1 MKIICE
7 NCGAKYSIAD
17 EKVKGKV
24 FKIRCKKCQES
35 IVIRGDAQ
43 VKEPAPQETPVSPPP
58 MPASDAGA
66 DEIETKVFDY
76 SGYQGDDDEAVW
88 HISTDEN
95 QQQGPYTTGQIL
107 EYMADGIINYETFVW
122 REDFSDWLPI
132 KEVEDLL
139 KFINTSGK
147 QASEPASTGGGL
159 FDAAP
164 PAADVAGGGLFDAAP
179 PAADVVG
186 GGLFDAAPPAASA
199 SGGDIFAA
207 ATGDAASPGDVFS
220 STDLAEPAAGGGL
233 FSGGQDTSDNGGGL
247 FDTEAASSNS
257 SDLFAQAEE
266 DDGVFA
272 STDAAPVPRVSAE
285 DAMMTGQRSE
295 NSVLFSLSNLQALAS
310 GGGSGDAMSNSSGS
324 SNDAAPVAFGD
335 EASGLI
341 DIRSMAASLNT
352 DGGAGTVDDLLS
364 LGGGGFAPTL
374 GAPILA
380 AAPQSGMSIGMKIGL
395 IGGGIAILAVLVVFG
410 VFLLQDE
417 KKDTSAQDQKLAALM
432 AELEKMKTAGGNNSV
447 AEEEIRKKIAEQE
460 AAKAAPVKEAVT
472 NTEETPKDNVDDKV
486 KKSSSKSSSS
496 SSSRRR
502 RSSSRNKS
510 SKENKSTGS
519 SAELFPGS
527 SSTKPSSTK
536 PASASKPKK
545 GSSEL
550 DDLLGTASHRSA
562 PKKKKTPSKATSSS
576 SGGGENTPAK
586 LTKKQVMSG
595 MGKVS
600 GSVKRCGR
608 GQSGTVTV
616 KAVISTSGRVTSAST
631 TGKFAGTPAGLC
643 AARAVR
649 RAKFPKTQKQ
659 LTVTYPFK
667 F

>member
-7 NCGAKYSIAD
+7 ICGAKYSIAD

-43 VKEPAPQETPVSPPP
+43 VEEPASQETPVSPPP
-58 MPASDAGA
+58 MPAADAGTN
-66 DEIETKVFDY
+66 EIETKVFDY
-76 SGYQGDDDEAVW
+76 SGYQGDDEEAVW

-139 KFINTSGK
+139 KFINTGGE
-147 QASEPASTGGGL
+147 QASEPAPTGGGL

-164 PAADVAGGGLFDAAP
+164 PAADVAGGGLFDEAPSAVDTAAS
-179 PAADVVG
+179 
-186 GGLFDAAPPAASA
+186 GGLFDAVPSAAGA
-199 SGGDIFAA
+199 GGGDIFAA
-207 ATGDAASPGDVFS
+207 AIGDTASPGDVFS
-220 STDLAEPAAGGGL
+220 STDTASEPADGGGL

-247 FDTEAASSNS
+247 FDTEATSSNS
-257 SDLFAQAEE
+257 SDLFAQAEN

-272 STDAAPVPRVSAE
+272 STDAAPSPRVSAE

-310 GGGSGDAMSNSSGS
+310 GGGSSASMADSADSADS
-324 SNDAAPVAFGD
+324 SNVAAPVAFGD

-352 DGGAGTVDDLLS
+352 EGGAGTIDDLLS

-380 AAPQSGMSIGMKIGL
+380 AAPQSGMSTGMKIGL
-395 IGGGIAILAVLVVFG
+395 IGGGVALLAVLVVLG

-417 KKDTSAQDQKLAALM
+417 EKDTSAQDQKLAALM
-432 AELEKMKTAGGNNSV
+432 AELEKMKSAGGNNSV

-460 AAKAAPVKEAVT
+460 ASKAESMKEAASNADEAT
-472 NTEETPKDNVDDKV
+472 KNDNDGNV
-486 KKSSSKSSSS
+486 KKSSVKSSSS
-496 SSSRRR
+496 SSRKRK
-502 RSSSRNKS
+502 SSSRSKS
-510 SKENKSTGS
+510 SSGNKSTGS
-519 SAELFPGS
+519 SDESSLSS
-527 SSTKPSSTK
+527 SSTKP
-536 PASASKPKK
+536 AAASKPKR

-562 PKKKKTPSKATSSS
+562 PKKKKKSSTSASSS
-576 SGGGENTPAK
+576 SSGGENTPAK